1 MKNDFE
7 MKQTI
12 LEAMSKD
19 EFLQKTF
26 DRVPDLVEREKIKNF
41 VENFC
46 LKFAEGL
53 ELMKKTALENPEEAA
68 KILADYIPKV

>member
-1 MKNDFE
+1 MKDDID
-7 MKQTI
+7 MKKKV
-12 LEAMSKD
+12 LEAVSKD

-26 DRVPDLVEREKIKNF
+26 DSVPDPVEREKIKNF

-46 LKFAEGL
+46 IKLTEGL